1 VRLLRRNLISTYAAY
16 AASIVSG
23 LIVTPIVVHALGKEQ
38 FGLWVFIGSMTVFLG
53 LLDVGVGPA
62 VVRFAAFEH
71 GRGGD
76 VGGLASA
83 ALSVYAVLAVVTAA
97 LSVGLAWL
105 VPELIDVRDDLVWPA
120 RLATLLVAGG
130 ILLRFPFGLAQS
142 LLAARQRFDV
152 LNVGNAISLALYTA
166 LVAVLI
172 RGNHGEIVLLAGLA
186 LGAALVRFLIPVP
199 WVPREFPGFRLS
211 RSLVTRERMHELL
224 AFSWYGLLIQI
235 AAKIV
240 TSTDVIVVGVVLG
253 AEPAALYGIASRLFG
268 LGLGLGTAGTRM
280 LFPAFSELEG
290 RDDRERQH
298 ELLLAGLRV
307 GMALML
313 FVALPLVL
321 VPDLIIRAW
330 VGGGFEESTW
340 VLVLL
345 GLSLIVHQ
353 PANVLS
359 QYLSARARQRELSFV
374 SLSVVAVNLTLSIVL
389 AFTVGLWGVAL
400 ASAVTLAVETVLFVP
415 RLVVRAGGPQPT
427 AVARASL
434 RPVLPALVA
443 AGLVLG
449 AGGRLVAPDDIPG
462 VALLGAVWLAAALPT
477 IWFLGLSPGERRA
490 IRARLLPESVPY
502 DVPA

>member
-1 VRLLRRNLISTYAAY
+1 VRLLRRNLIATYAAY
-16 AASIVSG
+16 AASIASG
-23 LIVTPIVVHALGKEQ
+23 LIITPIVVHALGKEQ
-38 FGLWVFIGSMTVFLG
+38 YGLWVFIGSMTVFLG

-76 VGGLASA
+76 VSGLASA
-83 ALSVYAVLAVVTAA
+83 ALSVYGVLAVVTAA

-105 VPELIDVRDDLVWPA
+105 VPELIDVRDDLIWPA

-130 ILLRFPFGLAQS
+130 ILLRFPFGIAQS

-152 LNVGNAISLALYTA
+152 TNLGNAVSLALYA
-166 LVAVLI
+166 GLVAVLI
-172 RGNHGEIVLLAGLA
+172 RGHHGGIVLLAGLA
-186 LGAALVRFLIPVP
+186 LAAALLRFLVP
-199 WVPREFPGFRLS
+199 IAWVRREFPGLRLS
-211 RSLVTRERMHELL
+211 RRLVTRERMRELL

-240 TSTDVIVVGVVLG
+240 TSTDVIVVGIVLG
-253 AEPAALYGIASRLFG
+253 AEAAALYGIPSRLFG
-268 LGLGLGTAGTRM
+268 LGLGLGTAGTTV

-290 RDDRERQH
+290 RDDRERQQ
-298 ELLLAGLRV
+298 ELLLAGLRI

-330 VGGGFEESTW
+330 VGRGFEESTW

-345 GLSLIVHQ
+345 GLALIVHQ

-374 SLSVVAVNLTLSIVL
+374 TLSVVAVNLALSIVL
-389 AFTVGLWGVAL
+389 AFTVGIWGVAL
-400 ASAVTLAVETVLFVP
+400 ASAVTLAVETVLLVP
-415 RLVVRAGGPQPT
+415 RLVVRAGGPQPGQ
-427 AVARASL
+427 VARASL

-443 AGLVLG
+443 AVVVLG
-449 AGGRLVAPDDIPG
+449 AGGRLVAPHDIPG
-462 VALLGAVWLAAALPT
+462 VVLLGVVWLAAAVPA
-477 IWFLGLSPGERRA
+477 IWLFGLNAAERRR
-490 IRARLLPESVPY
+490 IQERLLPAPVA
-502 DVPA
+502 DAGA